1 MNIEKLIS
9 GTASTWERD
18 YTIPT
23 LNGYEI
29 FYGETAKEIW
39 GEVDPYEPEG
49 IELFRAWRKKHN
61 IAYWAAPREEFFS
74 WKGAEHARSEGAS
87 YLILEDLS

>member
-1 MNIEKLIS
+1 MNIEKLIC
-9 GTASTWERD
+9 GEASTWEGD

-39 GEVDPYEPEG
+39 GEVDLYEPEG
-49 IELFRAWRKKHN
+49 IALFKAWCKRYN

-74 WKGAEHARSEGAS
+74 WKGAEYAREEGAD